1 MRVFVAGAA
10 GAIGRRLVPQLVAAG
25 HSVVATTRSTGK
37 AKQLENLGAEPVVVD
52 GLDAAAVGAAV
63 AKAEPD
69 AIVHQMTALS
79 GSIDLRHFDRTFEVT
94 NQLRTTGT
102 DNLLAAALATGVRR
116 FIAQSFTGWP
126 NQRSGGAVKSES
138 DPLDP
143 HPPKQQRRTLDAIR
157 YLERAVTA
165 APLEGVVLRYG
176 SFYGPDATEEMLELL
191 RKRRMPI
198 VGDGGA
204 VWSMIHLDD
213 AASATVAALTRGRG
227 IYNIVDDDPAPV
239 ADVLTALAD
248 LLGAKPPRHLP
259 VWLARLAAGEVAVS
273 MLTQI
278 RASSNAKARRELGW
292 APRWSSWRDGFR
304 YGMSDVV
311 AVRRG

>member
-1 MRVFVAGAA
+1 
-10 GAIGRRLVPQLVAAG
+10 LVPQLVAAG
-25 HSVVATTRSTGK
+25 NSVVATTRSTGK
-37 AKQLENLGAEPVVVD
+37 AQLLENLGAAPVVVD
-52 GLDAAAVGAAV
+52 GLDPAAVGAAV

-102 DNLLAAALATGVRR
+102 DNLLAAAQAAGVRR

-239 ADVLTALAD
+239 AEVLTALAD

-273 MLTQI
+273 LLTQI
-278 RASSNAKARRELGW
+278 RASSNARARRELGW
-292 APRWSSWRDGFR
+292 APRWSTWRDGFR